1 MPFKLRPINF
11 TFTFVYFCIAWF
23 CDNHF
28 QISKFPN
35 PPAGWQ
41 VSTLTM
47 VDFLNNPDALKDIVS
62 GIGACMASNRIT
74 VDGQPVGFMYRERP
88 EFEGDSGWRFLA
100 GDENDEYMAN
110 DLNSKVFDVNT
121 IANYDIAVVPY
132 LKLAFGIELERI
144 EGTDDFQQ
152 INA

>member
-1 MPFKLRPINF
+1 M
-11 TFTFVYFCIAWF
+11 T
-23 CDNHF
+23 
-28 QISKFPN
+28 
-35 PPAGWQ
+35 
-41 VSTLTM
+41 
-47 VDFLNNPDALKDIVS
+47 DFLNNPDALKDIVS
-62 GIGACMASNRIT
+62 GIGACIASNRIT

-100 GDENDEYMAN
+100 GDEDDEYMEN
-110 DLNSKVFDVNT
+110 NLNSKVYDVNT